1 MKKLKHSKFKN
12 TGILF
17 ELLVRQITADIL
29 DDKKN
34 SHANLLMRK
43 YFAENTS
50 LGKEQRLYQLLLE
63 ETASDEIH
71 AERLVNAVSDSH
83 KKLDSHE
90 LARLRYQLVREMRDA
105 YPIDDF
111 LRSKI
116 SNYKTYASIYKL
128 FESKSPN
135 VYCDAKEL
143 YDSKNTVISELCN
156 KRRTKSS
163 DDDDALAEAY
173 EKHNEDLRLISYKLL
188 VDRFNEKY
196 SNLNENQQMLLKH
209 YINNISNTNSLREY
223 VNREIPKVK
232 SRIEELAKNQVDDD
246 VVKIK
251 LSEVVTQLNKIS
263 DGRLVKDSQVSTLL
277 MSYELIKELEKHGND

>member
-29 DDKKN
+29 DDTKE
-34 SHANLLMRK
+34 SHANRLMRK
-43 YFAENTS
+43 YFAENTA

-63 ETASDEIH
+63 ESASDAVH
-71 AERLVNAVSDSH
+71 AERLVDAVSESH
-83 KKLDSHE
+83 KKLDSKT
-90 LARLRYQLVREMRDA
+90 LAKLRYELVREMRDA

-143 YDSKNTVISELCN
+143 YESKNTVISELCN
-156 KRRTKSS
+156 KRRQKTTQESS
-163 DDDDALAEAY
+163 IEEEY

-196 SNLNENQQMLLKH
+196 SALNEDQQLLLKN

-223 VNREIPKVK
+223 VNMQIPKVK
-232 SRIEELAKNQVDDD
+232 SRLEELTNTCVDDE

-251 LSEVVTQLNKIS
+251 LGEVVSQLNKIS

>member
-1 MKKLKHSKFKN
+1 
-12 TGILF
+12 
-17 ELLVRQITADIL
+17 
-29 DDKKN
+29 
-34 SHANLLMRK
+34 MRK

-63 ETASDEIH
+63 ESASNEVH
-71 AERLVNAVSDSH
+71 AERLVNAVSESH
-83 KKLDSHE
+83 KKLDSKQ
-90 LARLRYQLVREMRDA
+90 LAQLRYELVREMRDA

-128 FESKSPN
+128 FESKSQN

-143 YDSKNTVISELCN
+143 YESRNTVIAELCN
-156 KRRTKSS
+156 KRRQKSS
-163 DDDDALAEAY
+163 EDLNVAEAY
-173 EKHNEDLRLISYKLL
+173 EKHNEDLRLISYRLL
-188 VDRFNEKY
+188 VDRFNDKY
-196 SNLNENQQMLLKH
+196 SDLNEDQQMLLKN

-223 VNREIPKVK
+223 VNKQIPKVK
-232 SRIEELAKNQVDDD
+232 SRLEELTTTCVDDD

-251 LSEVVTQLNKIS
+251 LGEVVAQLNKIS

-277 MSYELIKELEKHGND
+277 MSYELIKELEKHDNN